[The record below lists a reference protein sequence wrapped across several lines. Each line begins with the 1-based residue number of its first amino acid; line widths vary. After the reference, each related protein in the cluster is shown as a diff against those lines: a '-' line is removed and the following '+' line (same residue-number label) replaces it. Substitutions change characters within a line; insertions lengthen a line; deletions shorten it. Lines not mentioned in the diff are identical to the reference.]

1 MNACTIKPAEPRA
14 SYYNI
19 DPKDLKMR
27 GADLPGL
34 TSVKVS
40 DLFPIDQRPVEAPT
54 PEAMRAEIRRR
65 TLSTLENIDLSKVR
79 RVDSVNILTS
89 HHGYSIYG
97 GHAYAEM
104 VRTIRD
110 EVERRTGAT
119 NIRLRAGVGLRFRET
134 EEYIAKF
141 GLDEYFKGKAR
152 GIAPVDE
159 GVPIET
165 PIGTLYGIEKAY
177 DARWI
182 LHAHN
187 NDVRELHYHR
197 QMGRLFKP
205 FAMSYATI
213 ETRSSY
219 HQSTGPRS
227 ANLLP
232 RLIWESDFVQ
242 QKFLGSCMLQVGPE
256 GIMGVD
262 ANADLVAQDKEFTR
276 LNLQWYGKIITLL
289 GAIKEA
295 ILVLDYPGPIP
306 YTVAGGVLFGNFL
319 NANVDEF
326 DLRKL
331 TPFTRYSDMLYPDK
345 TPLVTGVLPPPN
357 PAIKAVVLNY
367 CSKGYPGT
375 FFPKQLPMLVVGA
388 QADLLEHDE
397 QNAEFMNHALK
408 VDDLPK
414 AVAFARNFSKT
425 DNILVFDGAVGG
437 FNVSES
443 LAKVMVDLAPKISAE
458 VDQKLMPF
466 WLKQR
471 GIRLAA

>member
-1 MNACTIKPAEPRA
+1 
-14 SYYNI
+14 
-19 DPKDLKMR
+19 
-27 GADLPGL
+27 
-34 TSVKVS
+34 
-40 DLFPIDQRPVEAPT
+40 
-54 PEAMRAEIRRR
+54 
-65 TLSTLENIDLSKVR
+65 
-79 RVDSVNILTS
+79 
-89 HHGYSIYG
+89 
-97 GHAYAEM
+97 
-104 VRTIRD
+104 
-110 EVERRTGAT
+110 
-119 NIRLRAGVGLRFRET
+119 
-134 EEYIAKF
+134 
-141 GLDEYFKGKAR
+141 
-152 GIAPVDE
+152 
-159 GVPIET
+159 
-165 PIGTLYGIEKAY
+165 
-177 DARWI
+177 
-182 LHAHN
+182 
-187 NDVRELHYHR
+187 
-197 QMGRLFKP
+197 MGRLFKP

-232 RLIWESDFVQ
+232 RLIWESEFVQ

-262 ANADLVAQDKEFTR
+262 ASADLVAQDKEFTR

-289 GAIKEA
+289 GAIKDV
-295 ILVLDYPGPIP
+295 ILILDYPGPIP

-408 VDDLPK
+408 VEDLPK
-414 AVAFARNFSKT
+414 AVAFARNFAGT
-425 DNILVFDGAVGG
+425 DNVLVFDGAVGG
-437 FNVSES
+437 FNVSEP
-443 LAKVMVDLAPKISAE
+443 LAEVMYRLAPRISE
-458 VDQKLMPF
+458 QVERQLMPL

-471 GIRLAA
+471 GIALAA

>member
-1 MNACTIKPAEPRA
+1 MDKRTLKPAEPRA

-19 DPKDLKMR
+19 DPQALKMR
-27 GADLPGL
+27 AVDLPDL
-34 TSVKVS
+34 TSVRIS
-40 DLFPIDQRPVEAPT
+40 ELFPNEQQPVAAAT

-65 TLSTLENIDLSKVR
+65 TLETFAKIDLSRVR
-79 RVDSVNILTS
+79 PGDSVNILTS
-89 HHGYSIYG
+89 HHGYSIFG
-97 GHAYAEM
+97 GHGYVEM
-104 VRTIRD
+104 IRTIRD
-110 EVERRTGAT
+110 EVQRRTGAT
-119 NIRLRAGVGLRFRET
+119 DIRLRAGVGLRFRET

-141 GLDEYFKGKAR
+141 GLDEYFQGKAK
-152 GIAPVDE
+152 GIAPVDR
-159 GVPIET
+159 GIPIKT
-165 PIGTLYGIEKAY
+165 AIGTLYGIAEAY
-177 DARWI
+177 DSRWI
-182 LHAHN
+182 IHAHN

-232 RLIWESDFVQ
+232 RLIWESDYVQ
-242 QKFLGSCMLQVGPE
+242 KKFLGSCMLQVGPE

-262 ANADLVAQDKEFTR
+262 ANADLVTQDKEFGR
-276 LNLQWYGKIITLL
+276 LNLQWYGKILTLL
-289 GAIKEA
+289 GAIKDV
-295 ILVLDYPGPIP
+295 ILIIDYPGPMP

-345 TPLVTGVLPPPN
+345 KPLVSGVLPPPN

-375 FFPKQLPMLVVGA
+375 FFPKLLPVMVVGA
-388 QADLLEHDE
+388 QAELMENDE
-397 QNAEFMNHALK
+397 QNAEFMHYAHKMESLPEAAAAAR
-408 VDDLPK
+408 DL
-414 AVAFARNFSKT
+414 AKT

-443 LAKVMVDLAPKISAE
+443 LAGVMRGLAPRISAQ
-458 VDQKLMPF
+458 VDRQLMPM

-471 GIRLAA
+471 GIAA